1 MENHPQP
8 QQQAKADTPPLV
20 HCKWVRLWMLALI
33 ACVIAVL
40 TLALIPAP
48 PPDLTTGW
56 DKSNHLL
63 AFGTLT
69 WLALHAFPQRLK
81 SVLLGLLA
89 YGALIEILQS
99 FTPTR
104 SAEWLDLCADA
115 MGILLGWGLV
125 KLWQRLL

>member
-1 MENHPQP
+1 M
-8 QQQAKADTPPLV
+8 V
-20 HCKWVRLWMLALI
+20 I
-33 ACVIAVL
+33 CVIAVL
-40 TLALIPAP
+40 WLAVMPAP
-48 PPDLTTGW
+48 PHMISTGW

-99 FTPTR
+99 LTPTR

-115 MGILLGWGLV
+115 VGILLGWGLV
-125 KLWQRLL
+125 RLWQRVRGQRGATGG